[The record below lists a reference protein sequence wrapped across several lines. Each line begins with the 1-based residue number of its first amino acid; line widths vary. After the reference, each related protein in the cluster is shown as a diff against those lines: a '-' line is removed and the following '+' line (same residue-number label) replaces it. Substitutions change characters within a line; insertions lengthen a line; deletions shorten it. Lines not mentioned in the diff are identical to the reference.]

1 MRDRLIELLNNYE
14 KEWRVDFPVTTEDL
28 ADHLLA
34 NGVIVPPCN
43 LGDMVYVTDIFEG
56 KIAECEVI
64 KVECFAGDEV
74 TLIEYKAPKED
85 VVYSYEC
92 SDTELGKTVF
102 LTKKEAEKALA
113 ERSENG
119 K

>member
-1 MRDRLIELLNNYE
+1 MRDRLIELLRKPLPIIRGYATVGETRMSIVDAE
-14 KEWRVDFPVTTEDL
+14 KI
-28 ADHLLA
+28 ADRLLSE
-34 NGVIVPPCN
+34 GVIVPPCKV
-43 LGDMVYVTDIFEG
+43 GDVVYVTDIFEG

-64 KVECFAGDEV
+64 KIECFAGNEV

-102 LTKKEAEKALA
+102 LTKEEAERAL
-113 ERSENG
+113 
-119 K
+119 